1 MKLLVTSINYAP
13 EPTGTGPYSAILCE
27 EFAQRGH
34 DVQVVCGYPFYP
46 QWQVY
51 DGYANTWWMK
61 EQRGGVDVYRC
72 PIYVPASVNGLKRLL
87 HYLSFT
93 VTAWPRLLTQML
105 LRRPDVLLCVAPTL
119 MAMSFITPVA
129 RLLGIRTWIHIQ
141 DFEVEAGFATNQ
153 LKSDSLVG
161 RLAKAFENF
170 SFWGYDFASTISPA
184 MLRKL
189 KSKVHQRTRTQEL
202 RNWAELD
209 LIKVEE
215 HSTYR
220 DTWAITTPYVA
231 LYSGSVAKK
240 QGIDVLIEVARLLA
254 PRGDITIIICGNGP
268 EVDDLRRQAGDVSN
282 LQFHDLQP
290 MAQLSDLL
298 ALATVHL
305 LPQKK
310 DAADLVLPSKM
321 ANMLASG
328 RPIVTGASA
337 ETSLAQEIYGCGVSV
352 EPEDASAMADAIAA
366 LLDDTARRASLG
378 ANARRRAESDW
389 AKQAIMDKFEAA
401 LLTV

>member
-27 EFAQRGH
+27 EFARRGH
-34 DVQVVCGYPFYP
+34 DVQVVCGNPFYP

-51 DGYANTWWMK
+51 DGYTNSWWK
-61 EQRGGVDVYRC
+61 NEHRNGVQLFRC

-93 VTAWPRLLTQML
+93 CTAWPRLMMQML
-105 LRRPDVLLCVAPTL
+105 FRRPDVMLCVAPTL
-119 MAMSFITPVA
+119 MAMSFVTPFA
-129 RLLGIRTWIHIQ
+129 RLLGIKTWIHIQ

-189 KSKVHQRTRTQEL
+189 KTKVHTRTRIQEL

-209 LIKVEE
+209 LIKVQT
-215 HSTYR
+215 HSSYR
-220 DTWAITTPYVA
+220 DTWNISTPYVA

-240 QGIDVLIEVARLLA
+240 QGIDVLIDVADRLA
-254 PRGDITIIICGNGP
+254 ARGDITIIICGNGP
-268 EVDDLRRQAGDVSN
+268 EVEDLQKQGAHVPN
-282 LQFHDLQP
+282 LQFHGLQP
-290 MAQLSDLL
+290 MSQLSDLL

-305 LPQKK
+305 LPQKS

-328 RPIVTGASA
+328 RPIVAGAGA
-337 ETSLAQEIYGCGVSV
+337 GTSLADEIDGCGIAVQ
-352 EPEDASAMADAIAA
+352 PEDADAMAKAVAS
-366 LLDDTARRASLG
+366 LLDDEGERDQLGRTARL
-378 ANARRRAESDW
+378 RAESDW
-389 AKQAIMDKFEAA
+389 SKPAIMNKFNNA
-401 LLTV
+401 LLNV